1 LLDADADRA
10 DLELRLIKPSLKDR
24 DRLALASSRMS
35 LRSCGGYVTFV
46 FDLQMCIQHDLR
58 SCGAA
63 LVAAAWLRERAYDGN
78 KKERLW
84 EDAVMIDRLFRR
96 ALVGFGLLLA
106 ALSTHVH
113 AQSAPKTVTLVVPYA
128 AGGGTDTVARL
139 IGERMSGTLGQ
150 TFIIENVVGGGST
163 LANDRVARSAPDG
176 SMILINHV
184 ALLAAPS
191 LFTNLRYDT
200 KTAFEPVGLVNN
212 APMVLIGRKSIPGAG
227 PKDFV
232 AWIKA
237 QGDKA
242 NFAHGGIGTNSHL
255 CAVMM
260 GNVLGFKPTVV
271 AYRGSAPAIG
281 DLLAGQ
287 IDLLWDQVTNALPQI
302 QAGTL
307 HGIAITSSERL
318 EHLKDVPTTA
328 ELGMPEVSYTMWHG
342 LYVAKGTPK
351 ETIGALNSALRK
363 ALSDPGLMEKLKQ
376 LGTLPFPDNE
386 MTPEAHARLFA
397 TDLPRVAT
405 LVESSGIRA
414 SEAK

>member
-1 LLDADADRA
+1 VIN
-10 DLELRLIKPSLKDR
+10 RL
-24 DRLALASSRMS
+24 
-35 LRSCGGYVTFV
+35 CT
-46 FDLQMCIQHDLR
+46 
-58 SCGAA
+58 
-63 LVAAAWLRERAYDGN
+63 
-78 KKERLW
+78 
-84 EDAVMIDRLFRR
+84 R
-96 ALVGFGLLLA
+96 ALMGLLLA
-106 ALSTHVH
+106 VVSTHVH
-113 AQSAPKTVTLVVPYA
+113 AQSTTKPVTLVVPYA

-139 IGERMSGTLGQ
+139 IGERMSRALGQ
-150 TFIIENVVGGGST
+150 TVIVENVVGGGST

-176 SMILINHV
+176 STVLINHV

-200 KTAFEPVGLVNN
+200 NTAFEPIGLVNN
-212 APMVLIGRKSIPGAG
+212 APMVLIGRKSIPGSG
-227 PKDFV
+227 SKDHV
-232 AWIKA
+232 AWIKQ
-237 QGDKA
+237 QGERA

-302 QAGTL
+302 QSGAL

-318 EHLKDVPTTA
+318 EQLKDVPTTA

-351 ETIGALNSALRK
+351 DIVGALNGALRK
-363 ALSDPGLMEKLKQ
+363 ALADPTLLEKLKQ
-376 LGTLPFPDNE
+376 LGTLPFPENE

-397 TDLPRVAT
+397 TDLPRVAK
-405 LVESSGIRA
+405 LVESSGIKA

>member
-1 LLDADADRA
+1 VVN
-10 DLELRLIKPSLKDR
+10 RLYRSALTG
-24 DRLALASSRMS
+24 LALLMS
-35 LRSCGGYVTFV
+35 
-46 FDLQMCIQHDLR
+46 
-58 SCGAA
+58 
-63 LVAAAWLRERAYDGN
+63 
-78 KKERLW
+78 
-84 EDAVMIDRLFRR
+84 
-96 ALVGFGLLLA
+96 
-106 ALSTHVH
+106 ALSMPAH
-113 AQSAPKTVTLVVPYA
+113 AQPSSKTVTLMVPFA

-139 IGERMSGTLGQ
+139 IGEQMSRTLGQ
-150 TFIIENVVGGGST
+150 PVIIENVVGGGST

-176 SMILINHV
+176 STVLINHV

-227 PKDFV
+227 PKDHV
-232 AWIKA
+232 DWIKT

-260 GNVLGFKPTVV
+260 GNVLGFKPTIV
-271 AYRGSAPAIG
+271 AYRGSGPAIG
-281 DLLAGQ
+281 DMLAGQ

-318 EHLKDVPTTA
+318 EQLKDVPTTA
-328 ELGMPEVSYTMWHG
+328 ELGMPEVSYSMWHG
-342 LYVAKGTPK
+342 LYVTKGTPV
-351 ETIGALNSALRK
+351 ETISALNSALRK
-363 ALSDPGLMEKLKQ
+363 ALSDPGLLEKLKQ

-386 MTPEAHARLFA
+386 LTPEAHARLFA
-397 TDLPRVAT
+397 ADMVRVAK
-405 LVESSGIRA
+405 LVESSGIKA

>member
-1 LLDADADRA
+1 VITLFGRA
-10 DLELRLIKPSLKDR
+10 LTGSGLAG
-24 DRLALASSRMS
+24 LALLLS
-35 LRSCGGYVTFV
+35 
-46 FDLQMCIQHDLR
+46 
-58 SCGAA
+58 A
-63 LVAAAWLRERAYDGN
+63 LATPVL
-78 KKERLW
+78 
-84 EDAVMIDRLFRR
+84 
-96 ALVGFGLLLA
+96 
-106 ALSTHVH
+106 
-113 AQSAPKTVTLVVPYA
+113 AQSTPKTVTLVVPYA

-139 IGERMSGTLGQ
+139 IGERMSRALGQ
-150 TFIIENVVGGGST
+150 TVIVENVVGGGST

-176 SMILINHV
+176 STVLINHV

-200 KTAFEPVGLVNN
+200 KTAFETVGLVNN

-232 AWIKA
+232 GWIKA

-260 GNVLGFKPTVV
+260 GNVLGFRPTVV
-271 AYRGSAPAIG
+271 AYRGSAPAIA

-318 EHLKDVPTTA
+318 EQLKDVPTTA

-342 LYVAKGTPK
+342 LYVAKGTPR
-351 ETIGALNSALRK
+351 ETVGALNAALRT
-363 ALSDPGLMEKLKQ
+363 ALGDAGVLDKLKQ

-397 TDLPRVAT
+397 SDLPRVAK
-405 LVESSGIRA
+405 LVESSGIKA